1 MASPL
6 CPLPSDSNIF
16 QVTLR
21 TNRRGLGMLYSAG
34 LPPITVIFVE
44 RGMQHITSCG
54 ELIFRTIH
62 SLTHSLTHS
71 HIHACMYKCT
81 HAYTYTL
88 TMTPIH
94 TNDTITPVLCILST
108 LLMHP
113 YDKGGQAE
121 DAGVKIGD
129 ILLSVNGVDCFNP
142 NLSISQLME
151 IKAMINQ
158 TNEKTVGEVITNYQG
173 VIVSLAV
180 KFPTCILQR

>member
-1 MASPL
+1 
-6 CPLPSDSNIF
+6 
-16 QVTLR
+16 
-21 TNRRGLGMLYSAG
+21 
-34 LPPITVIFVE
+34 
-44 RGMQHITSCG
+44 
-54 ELIFRTIH
+54 
-62 SLTHSLTHS
+62 
-71 HIHACMYKCT
+71 
-81 HAYTYTL
+81 
-88 TMTPIH
+88 
-94 TNDTITPVLCILST
+94 
-108 LLMHP
+108 MHP